1 MVRGHDAAEPRGPAA
16 GSDTLNDVED
26 CMDNI
31 LRLKLAMLLALVDF
45 LRAHSLGEGPV
56 AAVVARFIEKV
67 ARLQALIAQQQDG
80 ASGRKAQTGR
90 YQELRQQ
97 ITRMPLYHLA
107 GLAPALAA
115 EAPELAALLKTTVSN
130 KSGPLFL
137 ATAHSVLQAVETH
150 QELLLGHG
158 MLPATPGELQ
168 TLLAEY
174 EQAVSDAH
182 AGRRAHTGAR
192 SEMQG
197 LIRELMLMVRH
208 LDGTVAYHFRG
219 QPELLGA
226 WKSARN
232 VAWPTD
238 TAAAPATAPQPALP
252 RLTAGQ

>member
-1 MVRGHDAAEPRGPAA
+1 MTESRGQAA
-16 GSDTLNDVED
+16 GSESLDGMED
-26 CMDNI
+26 GMDNI
-31 LRLKLAMLLALVDF
+31 LRLKLVMLTALVDF
-45 LRAHSLGEGPV
+45 LRAHPLGDGPV
-56 AAVVARFIEKV
+56 ATVVARFVEKV

-150 QELLLGHG
+150 QELLLSHG
-158 MLPATPGELQ
+158 MLPATPGELK

-174 EQAVSDAH
+174 ERAVSDAH

-197 LIRELMLMVRH
+197 LIRELMQMVRH
-208 LDGTVAYHFRG
+208 LDGTVAFHFRD

-232 VAWPTD
+232 VAWPAETPVPP
-238 TAAAPATAPQPALP
+238 AARPALP
-252 RLTAGQ
+252 APRQPADR

>member
-1 MVRGHDAAEPRGPAA
+1 MTDPRGQAA
-16 GSDTLNDVED
+16 GSESLNGMED

-31 LRLKLAMLLALVDF
+31 LRLKLAMLTALVDF
-45 LRAHSLGEGPV
+45 LRAHPLGEGAV
-56 AAVVARFIEKV
+56 ATVVARFVEKV

-97 ITRMPLYHLA
+97 ITRVPLYHLA

-115 EAPELAALLKTTVSN
+115 EAPELAALLKTTVSS

-150 QELLLGHG
+150 QELLLAQG
-158 MLPATPGELQ
+158 MLPATPTELK

-197 LIRELMLMVRH
+197 LIRELMQMVRH
-208 LDGTVAYHFRG
+208 LDGTVAFHFRG

-232 VAWPTD
+232 VAWPVETPD
-238 TAAAPATAPQPALP
+238 APAARPALP
-252 RLTAGQ
+252 APRPPVPTE